1 MRTLPPP
8 TIWLEYVQTRTRG
21 ILREFHPYLY
31 FWIPENHNMRNF
43 LWRAFFS
50 VNWDILMICH
60 RVKSNRSFGYRKICS
75 FWYTTLVP
83 VVSKQFPVR
92 WEDLVSGMFA
102 LWCANL
108 ISAIS
113 CGDANIRC
121 YSDLRRRGF
130 KAMPVSLGVVRTIA
144 REWRFMSSGCVGG
157 ITMDRNWKD
166 GFVFQ
171 QAAVVWFHLHGST

>member
-1 MRTLPPP
+1 MFKLGHEEFWENSTP
-8 TIWLEYVQTRTRG
+8 TSIFGYLKISLWGTFCDVHFFLLIG
-21 ILREFHPYLY
+21 IFSL
-31 FWIPENHNMRNF
+31 
-43 LWRAFFS
+43 FF
-50 VNWDILMICH
+50 H
-60 RVKSNRSFGYRKICS
+60 RVKSNRSFGYRRICS

-92 WEDLVSGMFA
+92 WADLVSGMFA

-113 CGDANIRC
+113 CGANIRC

-130 KAMPVSLGVVRTIA
+130 KAMLVSLRVVRTIA